1 MERAI
6 RRTRGQRRG
15 GAHHNL
21 FATLVF
27 SLFITIAY
35 LVSGAVAQA
44 QNYIFRSITVEGNQ
58 RIETATIITYAGIAT
73 GETVSAGQLNAASQ
87 RVRDSGLFESVAVEP
102 RGSTLVFVVQ
112 EFPTINRINIEGNR
126 RLRDEELEQ
135 LLQSQPRRVYSPSIA
150 EQDAAA
156 ITTAYEQAGRLAAS
170 VDPVIIRRSNN
181 RVDLVFE
188 VSEGAVIEVE
198 RISFVGN
205 RNYSDRRLRR
215 VLESKQAGLFRAIIG
230 RDTFVGDRIEF
241 DRQVLTDFYQ
251 SRGYVDFQI
260 LSVVPEFSRNR
271 NAFFVTFTVREGQQW
286 SFGNITTTSDVSE
299 VDPAEF
305 QAAIRIRPG
314 QTYSPQA
321 VDQTIRRLERLAV
334 QKDLDFIRAEPRI
347 VRNDRTLTLDI
358 EFAIVRGPRIF
369 VERIDIEG
377 NATTLDRVIRRQ
389 FTSVE
394 GDPFNPREIRDSAE
408 RIRALGFFSK
418 ADVEARE
425 GTSTDRVIVDV
436 DVEEAP
442 TGSLGF
448 GATYSA
454 STGFGLTANF
464 TERNFLGR
472 GQTLSFNVSAASE
485 NADYGFSF
493 VEPAFLGRN
502 VAFNIGA
509 SYSTAESAQSTAYD
523 TTVGTGTVGIAF
535 PMGEYSRL
543 GFSYSLTG
551 TEISNVPAASSFIL
565 QTEAARGTEFASAL
579 GYNYSF
585 RTLNTGLN
593 PDAGILFRWSQDFAG
608 VGGDAEFIRSEAL
621 LVGETK
627 IMNGDVTLRAIFEG
641 GALTPI
647 NGYVSRATERY
658 YLNGKMRGFDYFGL
672 GPRDLSAPNQDA
684 LGGNFFAVAKFE
696 AEFPLGLP
704 EEYGVRGGVFLDIGT
719 VWGLNNTA
727 GGANSVALCAGGPG
741 TCPVDDS
748 AQLRA
753 AAGISIFWDTPIGPL
768 RFNFSRALEKQPF
781 DVERDFDLTI
791 NTTF

>member
-6 RRTRGQRRG
+6 RRIRGKRRG
-15 GAHHNL
+15 GAHRNL

-27 SLFITIAY
+27 SLFITTAY
-35 LVSGAVAQA
+35 LMSGAAAFAQSYVFSA
-44 QNYIFRSITVEGNQ
+44 IEVEGNQ
-58 RIETATIITYAGIAT
+58 RIETATIVTYAGIAT
-73 GETVSAGQLNAASQ
+73 GERVSAGALNAASQ
-87 RVRDSGLFESVAVEP
+87 RVRASGLFETVAVEP

-112 EFPTINRINIEGNR
+112 EFPTINRISIEGNR
-126 RLRDEELEQ
+126 RLKDEELQQ
-135 LLQSQPRRVYSPSIA
+135 LLQSQPRQVYSPSVA

-156 ITTAYEQAGRLAAS
+156 MVTAYEQSGRLSAT

-188 VSEGAVIEVE
+188 ISEGDVVEVE
-198 RISFVGN
+198 RISFIGN
-205 RNYSDRRLRR
+205 RSYSDRRLRR
-215 VLESKQAGLFRAIIG
+215 VLESKQAGLLRAVIG

-286 SFGNITTTSDVSE
+286 SFGNITTTSDVAA
-299 VDPAEF
+299 VDPDEF
-305 QAAIRIRPG
+305 QRVIKIKPG
-314 QTYSPQA
+314 QTFSPQA

-358 EFAIVRGPRIF
+358 EFAMVRGPRIF

-377 NATTLDRVIRRQ
+377 NSTTLDRVIRRQ

-425 GTSTDRVIVDV
+425 GTSEDRVIVDV
-436 DVEEAP
+436 DVEEQP

-448 GATYSA
+448 GATFSG

-472 GQTLSFNVSAASE
+472 GQTLSFNVSGASE
-485 NADYGFSF
+485 NADYGISF
-493 VEPAFLGRN
+493 LEPAFLGRD
-502 VAFNIGA
+502 VAFNTGF
-509 SYSTAESAQSTAYD
+509 SYATADSAQDTNYD
-523 TTVGTGTVGIAF
+523 TTVGTATIGVTF
-535 PMGEYSRL
+535 PMGEFSRL
-543 GFSYSLTG
+543 GANYTVTAS
-551 TEISNVPAASSFIL
+551 EIKNVPLASSRVL
-565 QTEAARGTEFASAL
+565 RTEDGRGTEYTSTL
-579 GYNYSF
+579 GYTYSY

-593 PDAGILFRWSQDFAG
+593 PDAGVLLRWTQDFAG
-608 VGGDAEFIRSEAL
+608 VGGDAEYIRSEAL
-621 LVGETK
+621 AIAETK
-627 IMNGDVTLRAIFEG
+627 IINGDVTLRAIFEG
-641 GALTPI
+641 GALTPL
-647 NGYVSRATERY
+647 NDYVSRATERY
-658 YLNGKMRGFDYFGL
+658 YLNGKMRGFDFFGL
-672 GPRDLSAPNQDA
+672 GPRDLVAPNQDA

-704 EEYGVRGGVFLDIGT
+704 EEYGVTGGVFLDVGT
-719 VWGLNNTA
+719 VWDLDNTA
-727 GGANSVALCAGGPG
+727 GSGSLAACGNAL
-741 TCPVDDS
+741 TCPVDDG
-748 AQLRA
+748 ADLRV

-768 RFNFSRALEKQPF
+768 RFNFSRALESQPF
-781 DVERDFDLTI
+781 DEERDFDLTI